1 MKKISKNVLK
11 RFLFV
16 CLGLVFTT
24 IVVATVVLEPPG
36 PPTEPMIIEKTPT
49 SCTITYKKPLRDGGS
64 KIVAYFIESQY
75 SYSDRWVD
83 RGGTKEL
90 KHTVINLTPGSKVK
104 FRIMAVNKIGRS
116 EPVETDEVALP
127 VY

>member
-16 CLGLVFTT
+16 CLGLAFTT
-24 IVVATVVLEPPG
+24 IVVATVVLERPDPPR
-36 PPTEPMIIEKTPT
+36 EPKMADKTPT
-49 SCTITYKKPLRDGGS
+49 SCTITYKKSLRDGGS
-64 KIVAYFIESQY
+64 KIVAYCIESKY

-83 RGGTKEL
+83 RGGTTEL

-104 FRIMAVNKIGRS
+104 FRIMAMNKIGRS
-116 EPVETDEVALP
+116 EPVETDEIKLP
-127 VY
+127 EY

>member
-11 RFLFV
+11 RFLLV

-24 IVVATVVLEPPG
+24 IVVATVVLERPDPPID
-36 PPTEPMIIEKTPT
+36 PEVFDKTPT

-64 KIVAYFIESQY
+64 KIVAYFIESKY
-75 SYSDRWVD
+75 SYSDRWEK
-83 RGGTKEL
+83 RGGSKWLE
-90 KHTVINLTPGSKVK
+90 HTVINLTPGSKVK
-104 FRIMAVNKIGRS
+104 FRVMAVNKIGRS

-127 VY
+127 EY